1 MPEVV
6 FAFNFASNSGIR
18 FVQPVDQ
25 ETSDRRAEVVA
36 LIAQHQSRLRGFV
49 RCLLVYDNDVDDLLQ
64 EVNVVLWQ
72 KADQF
77 EPGTDFWAWA
87 SQVARFKVMNQ
98 IRRYSRDR
106 LVFDESFVTEL
117 ADLATERS
125 AGSLDQ
131 QAALRQCMQRLPVAQ
146 RALVEMRYSSD
157 RSVMS
162 IAEELNRPVGS
173 IRQTLYRIRGLLL
186 ECIQTNLARTAQ

>member
-1 MPEVV
+1 M
-6 FAFNFASNSGIR
+6 
-18 FVQPVDQ
+18 
-25 ETSDRRAEVVA
+25 
-36 LIAQHQSRLRGFV
+36 

>member
-1 MPEVV
+1 MTS
-6 FAFNFASNSGIR
+6 NDRNTTDAS
-18 FVQPVDQ
+18 
-25 ETSDRRAEVVA
+25 TEVVA

-49 RCLLVYDNDVDDLLQ
+49 RCLLVHDKDVDDLLQ

-77 EPGTDFWAWA
+77 EIGTDFWAWA

-98 IRRYSRDR
+98 VRKYSRDR
-106 LVFDESFVTEL
+106 LVFDESFMTEL

-125 AGSLDQ
+125 SGFEDQ
-131 QAALRQCMQRLPVAQ
+131 QSALRHCMKQLPGPQ
-146 RALVEMRYSSD
+146 RALIEMRYSSE
-157 RSVMS
+157 RSIGS
-162 IAEELNRPVGS
+162 IADELGRPEGS

-186 ECIQTNLARTAQ
+186 QCIELHMPETSR